1 MSAPS
6 PRPPVDHRA
15 VALLGLVTIA
25 AYGTWWYAF
34 GVLLDPIR
42 LDTGW
47 SESVL
52 ATSFSIGSVTI
63 GLGAIGGGRLIDR
76 LGARQVLMLGAIGGG
91 IGLLTAA
98 SATNVVVFF
107 VAAAIGMGFFGA
119 LGFYHVTMTAAV
131 QLHPDDPARAIAHL
145 TIWGAFASAIY
156 LPLAAW
162 LVERFDWRTTVRLL
176 ALSAVIIFVIA
187 AALLP
192 TRKSKGSATPP
203 PLRDVIAATLRPGA
217 PRRLSTVVAMFG
229 IGMSTVL
236 VYQVPAMTA
245 AGLALTTA
253 STMAA
258 VRGFCQLGGRLPIA
272 ALVRVLGVD
281 RALLTACAALGVG
294 GALLA
299 IAGSIPTASLFAIVT
314 GFGIGAYSPLQGIKA
329 EQLYDRETLGA
340 TLGFYGTVGM
350 LAGAAGP
357 AVVGFLAEA
366 TNDRRWASV
375 VTVVAASI
383 AVAVLAT
390 QRSPSPA
397 ADATDSPALDHH
409 S

>member
-1 MSAPS
+1 
-6 PRPPVDHRA
+6 
-15 VALLGLVTIA
+15 LLGLVTIA

-42 LDTGW
+42 IDTGW
-47 SESVL
+47 SESAL
-52 ATSFSIGSVTI
+52 AASFAAGSITI

-76 LGARQVLMLGAIGGG
+76 LGARWVLLLGAFGGG

-98 SATNVVVFF
+98 SATNIAVFF
-107 VAAAIGMGFFGA
+107 IAAMLGMGFFGA

-131 QLHPDDPARAIAHL
+131 QLHPESPARAIAHL

-156 LPLAAW
+156 LPATAW
-162 LVERFDWRTTVRLL
+162 LVERLEWRSTVRILTV
-176 ALSAVIIFVIA
+176 SAVVSFVLA
-187 AALLP
+187 ATLLP
-192 TRKSKGSATPP
+192 ERATQTVTSPAS
-203 PLRDVIAATLRPGA
+203 LRSIIAATLQPGA

-281 RALLTACAALGVG
+281 RALLVACAALGVG

-299 IAGSIPTASLFAIVT
+299 FAGSIPTATLFAIVT

-357 AVVGFLAEA
+357 AVVGVLADA
-366 TNDRRWASV
+366 TDDRRWASV
-375 VTVVAASI
+375 VTVGAAAL
-383 AVAVLAT
+383 AVAVLAS
-390 QRSPSPA
+390 QKDSDGPA
-397 ADATDSPALDHH
+397 DEVIHH

>member
-1 MSAPS
+1 MPDAPLKTA
-6 PRPPVDHRA
+6 VDHRA

-47 SESVL
+47 SESAL
-52 ATSFSIGSVTI
+52 ATSFAIGSVTI

-76 LGARQVLMLGAIGGG
+76 LGARRVLLVGSLGGG
-91 IGLLTAA
+91 VGLLIAA
-98 SATNVVVFF
+98 SATNIVVFF
-107 VAAAIGMGFFGA
+107 VSAAVGMGFFGA

-131 QLHPDDPARAIAHL
+131 QLHPESPARAIAHL

-156 LPLAAW
+156 LPATAW
-162 LVERFDWRTTVRLL
+162 LVERFEWRTTVRLL
-176 ALSAVIIFVIA
+176 AASAIVSFLLA
-187 AALLP
+187 AWLLP
-192 TRKSKGSATPP
+192 IRKTSADASPP
-203 PLRDVIAATLRPGA
+203 PVRDVIAATLRPGA

-281 RALLTACAALGVG
+281 RALLVACAALGVG

-299 IAGSIPTASLFAIVT
+299 FAGSIPTAALFAVVT

-329 EQLYDRETLGA
+329 EQLYDRDTLGA

-357 AVVGFLAEA
+357 AVVGFLADA
-366 TNDRRWASV
+366 TDDRRWASV
-375 VTVVAASI
+375 VTVIAAAL
-383 AVAVLAT
+383 AVAVLAS
-390 QRSPSPA
+390 QKAP
-397 ADATDSPALDHH
+397 DSAEPVTADHH

>member
-1 MSAPS
+1 M
-6 PRPPVDHRA
+6 
-15 VALLGLVTIA
+15 TIA
-25 AYGTWWYAF
+25 AYGVWWYSF

-42 LDTGW
+42 VDTGW
-47 SESVL
+47 SESLL
-52 ATSFSIGSVTI
+52 ATSFAFGSVTV
-63 GLGAIGGGRLIDR
+63 GLGAIAGGRLIDR
-76 LGARQVLMLGAIGGG
+76 LGARRVLLLGALGGG

-98 SATNVVVFF
+98 SAGNVVVFF
-107 VAAAIGMGFFGA
+107 VAAVVGMGFFGA

-131 QLHPDDPARAIAHL
+131 QLHPDAPARAIAHL

-156 LPLAAW
+156 LPATAW
-162 LVERFDWRTTVRLL
+162 LVERVEWRATVRLL
-176 ALSAVIIFVIA
+176 AVSAVVIFVA
-187 AALLP
+187 AALLLP
-192 TRKSKGSATPP
+192 ERGAKERKVQERETDDREAPP
-203 PLRDVIAATLRPGA
+203 PLRQIIAATLRAGA
-217 PRRLSTVVAMFG
+217 PRRLSIVVAMFG
-229 IGMSTVL
+229 VGMATVL

-281 RALLTACAALGVG
+281 RSLLAACAALGIG

-299 IAGSIPTASLFAIVT
+299 IAGSIPTAALFAVVT

-340 TLGFYGTVGM
+340 TLGFYGAVGM

-357 AVVGFLAEA
+357 AAVGVLAEA
-366 TNDRRWASV
+366 TNDRRWASGI
-375 VTVVAASI
+375 TVIAAAI
-383 AVAVLAT
+383 AVGVLAT
-390 QRSPSPA
+390 QGPSPSGDEA
-397 ADATDSPALDHH
+397 TTSDDATDRVADHH